1 MLRSNIL
8 CALGAA
14 LLVGACGGDSP
25 VPSAQGAPARP
36 ESLAARATAPG
47 GGAGLTSS
55 ASGSVPAAGRAD
67 ARGAPGGMGGPGG
80 RGTPTVTL
88 AATDIARVARGTIE
102 EGIAITGDLNPIAT
116 VEVRARIEGDLVG
129 VFVREGERVREGQ
142 LLARFEASEQ
152 ESARAS
158 AEADRVAAQS
168 ELATSQWNLEQTTE
182 LFKAGAVSE
191 LDYKSAQQQV
201 TTMRARLAA
210 AQSRVRASSSLLRDT
225 RVVAPTGG
233 VIANKL
239 VDNGEHVSRGERLF
253 TLVRSD
259 VLELVAAVPARQANA
274 VRVGQ
279 TVHFAAGGRDFD
291 GKVARV
297 SPTVD
302 PTTRSVAVYVQIPNA
317 DNGIRGG
324 TFATGR
330 VVSRV
335 VPGALVVSTAAVRQ
349 SAEDGRPFVYRIAGS
364 TLDIADVQLGVVDER
379 AGVAEVVSG
388 LAEGDRVVVGNIGT
402 LGRGM
407 QVIIAGEERRGAA
420 RQ

>member
-1 MLRSNIL
+1 MIRLPFAR
-8 CALGAA
+8 AVGAA
-14 LLVGACGGDSP
+14 LLVVACGGDDSP
-25 VPSAQGAPARP
+25 VPSAQGAPAQP
-36 ESLAARATAPG
+36 ESLAARAS
-47 GGAGLTSS
+47 GAGLTSS
-55 ASGSVPAAGRAD
+55 AGGSVRPQG
-67 ARGAPGGMGGPGG
+67 GGPAGG
-80 RGTPTVTL
+80 ARPGPSVTL
-88 AATDIARVARGTIE
+88 AASDIARVVRDTIE
-102 EGIAITGDLNPIAT
+102 EGVAITGDLNPIAT

-129 VFVREGERVREGQ
+129 VLVREGERVRQ
-142 LLARFEASEQ
+142 NQVLARLESSEQ
-152 ESARAS
+152 ESGQAS
-158 AEADRVAAQS
+158 AEADRVAAES
-168 ELATSQWNLEQTTE
+168 ELATAQWNLEQTTE
-182 LFKAGAVSE
+182 LYKAGAVSE
-191 LDYKSAQQQV
+191 LDFKSAQQQV
-201 TTMRARLAA
+201 TTARARLAA
-210 AQSRVRASSSLLRDT
+210 AQSRVRAASSLLRDT
-225 RVVAPTGG
+225 RVIAPTSG

-279 TVHFAAGGRDFD
+279 TVHFSAGGRDFD

-317 DNGIRGG
+317 DGSIRGG

-335 VPGALVVSTAAVRQ
+335 VPGALVVSTSAIRQ
-349 SAEDGRPFVYRIAGS
+349 SADDGRAFVYRIADNV
-364 TLDIADVQLGVVDER
+364 LDIANVELGVVDER

-388 LAEGDRVVVGNIGT
+388 LRAGDRVVVGNIGT

-407 QVIIAGEERRGAA
+407 QVIIAGEERRGAGT
-420 RQ
+420 RE